1 MNKLATRIKNVGPGA
16 LVAAA
21 FIGPGTVTS
30 CSISGATAV
39 TSCSISGATAGY
51 TLLWAMLL
59 SVISVIIMQSMAAR
73 LGIVSGMGLGE
84 ALREKFT
91 SQGARILISILVI
104 AAVFIG
110 NIAYETGN
118 LTGSILG
125 IQAAFPAAD
134 NQTAKIVLAV
144 VLGVIA
150 FALLFSGSYQR
161 VENILTALV
170 VLMGVI
176 FLICAFAAKPD
187 WGAVFAG
194 LFGFKVPDGG
204 DWMTVAALMG
214 TTVVPYNIYLHAA
227 SASTKWGKT
236 DDKEDALA
244 NSRFDSIISIGL
256 GGVISM
262 AIIVCAAA
270 TIHASGGTIAS
281 GSDMAKA
288 LTPLLGSWATVIF
301 GIGLFAAGITSTLT
315 APLAAAFASSGILG
329 WGEDMKQTRFKV
341 FWIIVLAFGVFA
353 TCTLGASPTQ
363 IILFAQAA
371 NAILLPVTGILLL
384 IVANDAAIMKEYKN
398 KTWFN
403 VLVVIVIAIF
413 IFIAAR
419 NMNAFMSGLGRFCAD
434 DHFRKQYRPGDQQDR
449 AGRQKISHKEKYQG
463 RQ

>member
-1 MNKLATRIKNVGPGA
+1 MSNLATRIKNVGPGA

-30 CSISGATAV
+30 CSVSGA
-39 TSCSISGATAGY
+39 SAGY

-84 ALREKFT
+84 ALRTKFT
-91 SQGARILISILVI
+91 SSGARILISILVI
-104 AAVFIG
+104 AAVFVG

-118 LTGSILG
+118 LTGSIMG
-125 IQAAFPAAD
+125 IQAAIPAT
-134 NQTAKIVLAV
+134 NTGTVKIILAL

-150 FALLFSGSYQR
+150 FILLFSGSYKR
-161 VENILTALV
+161 VESILTALV
-170 VLMGVI
+170 VIMGII
-176 FLICAFAAKPD
+176 FLICAFAAKPE
-187 WGAVFAG
+187 WKEVFKG
-194 LFGFKVPDGG
+194 LFGFKVPEGG

-227 SASTKWGKT
+227 SASTKWGHAG
-236 DDKEDALA
+236 DKDDALA

-256 GGVISM
+256 GGIISM

-270 TIHASGGTIAS
+270 TIHATGGEIKSGA
-281 GSDMAKA
+281 DMAKA

-329 WGEDMKQTRFKV
+329 WGEDMKKTRFKV
-341 FWIIVLAFGVFA
+341 FWIIVLAFGIIA

-371 NAILLPVTGILLL
+371 NALLLPITGILLL
-384 IVANDAAIMKEYKN
+384 IVANDFGIMKEYKN
-398 KTWFN
+398 KAWFN
-403 VLVVIVIAIF
+403 ILVIIVIAIF
-413 IFIAAR
+413 VFIAAR
-419 NMNAFMSGLGRFCAD
+419 NMRAFITGLQNLLA
-434 DHFRKQYRPGDQQDR
+434 
-449 AGRQKISHKEKYQG
+449 A
-463 RQ
+463 

>member
-1 MNKLATRIKNVGPGA
+1 MNKLVTRIRNVGPGA

-21 FIGPGTVTS
+21 FIGPGT
-30 CSISGATAV
+30 V

-91 SQGARILISILVI
+91 GAGARTLISILVI

-125 IQAAFPAAD
+125 VQAALPAAD
-134 NQTAKIVLAV
+134 NQTFKIIFALI
-144 VLGVIA
+144 LGAIA
-150 FALLFSGSYQR
+150 FFLHFSGSYQI
-161 VENILTALV
+161 VENIMTALV

-187 WGAVFAG
+187 WGAVFG
-194 LFGFKVPDGG
+194 GMFGFRVPDGG

-227 SASTKWGKT
+227 SASTKWGGSS
-236 DDKEDALA
+236 DKEDALA

-262 AIIVCAAA
+262 AIIICASA
-270 TIHASGGTIAS
+270 TIHAAGGSISSGA
-281 GSDMAKA
+281 DMARA
-288 LTPLLGSWATVIF
+288 LTPLLGSWATFFF

-315 APLAAAFASSGILG
+315 APLAAAFACSGILG
-329 WGEDMKQTRFKV
+329 WGEDMKQTRFKI

-371 NAILLPVTGILLL
+371 NALLLPITGILLL
-384 IVANDAAIMKEYKN
+384 IVSNDASILKEYKN
-398 KTWFN
+398 RTWFN
-403 VLVVIVIAIF
+403 VLVVIVIAVF
-413 IFIAAR
+413 LFIAAR
-419 NMNAFMSGLGRFCAD
+419 NMRAFITGLQALLS
-434 DHFRKQYRPGDQQDR
+434 
-449 AGRQKISHKEKYQG
+449 A
-463 RQ
+463 

>member
-21 FIGPGTVTS
+21 FIGPGT
-30 CSISGATAV
+30 V

-134 NQTAKIVLAV
+134 NQTAKIVLAL

-170 VLMGVI
+170 
-176 FLICAFAAKPD
+176 AKPD

-256 GGVISM
+256 GGIISM

-341 FWIIVLAFGVFA
+341 FWIIVLAFGIFA

-419 NMNAFMSGLGRFCAD
+419 NMNAFMSGL
-434 DHFRKQYRPGDQQDR
+434 K
-449 AGRQKISHKEKYQG
+449 KLISG
-463 RQ
+463 

>member
-1 MNKLATRIKNVGPGA
+1 MNKFLTRIKNVGPGA

-21 FIGPGTVTS
+21 FIGPGT
-30 CSISGATAV
+30 V

-84 ALREKFT
+84 ALRTKFT
-91 SQGARILISILVI
+91 STGARVLISILVI
-104 AAVFIG
+104 AAVFVG

-125 IQAAFPAAD
+125 IQAAIPAAD
-134 NQTAKIVLAV
+134 SGTVKIVLALI
-144 VLGVIA
+144 LGIIA
-150 FALLFSGSYQR
+150 FVLLYSGSYQR
-161 VENILTALV
+161 VENFLTALV

-187 WGAVFAG
+187 WGAVFSG
-194 LFGFKVPDGG
+194 LFGFRVPDGG

-227 SASTKWGKT
+227 SASTKWGNV
-236 DDKEDALA
+236 DDKDDALA
-244 NSRFDSIISIGL
+244 NSRFDSVLSIGL
-256 GGVISM
+256 GGIISM

-270 TIHASGGTIAS
+270 TIHATGGTIAS
-281 GSDMAKA
+281 GADMAKA
-288 LTPLLGSWATVIF
+288 LSPLLGSWATVIF

-329 WGEDMKQTRFKV
+329 WGEDMKNNRFKI
-341 FWIIVLAFGVFA
+341 FWIIVLAFGIFA
-353 TCTLGASPTQ
+353 TCTLGASPTE

-371 NAILLPVTGILLL
+371 NALLLPITGILLL
-384 IVANDAAIMKEYKN
+384 IVSNDEKILKEYKN

-403 VLVVIVIAIF
+403 VLVVLVIAVF
-413 IFIAAR
+413 LFIAAR
-419 NMNAFMSGLGRFCAD
+419 NMRAFITGLQ
-434 DHFRKQYRPGDQQDR
+434 KLI
-449 AGRQKISHKEKYQG
+449 AG
-463 RQ
+463 

>member
-1 MNKLATRIKNVGPGA
+1 MSKLITRIKNVGPGA

-21 FIGPGTVTS
+21 FIGPGT
-30 CSISGATAV
+30 V

-84 ALREKFT
+84 ALRTKFT
-91 SQGARILISILVI
+91 GAAARILISILVI
-104 AAVFIG
+104 AAVFVG

-125 IQAAFPAAD
+125 IQAAIPAAA
-134 NQTAKIVLAV
+134 NPTAKIVLAL
-144 VLGVIA
+144 VLGGIA
-150 FALLFSGSYQR
+150 FYLLFSGSYQI
-161 VENILTALV
+161 VENFLTALV

-176 FLICAFAAKPD
+176 FLICAFAARPD

-194 LFGFKVPDGG
+194 MFSFKVPEGG

-227 SASTKWGKT
+227 SASTKWGQT
-236 DDKEDALA
+236 GDKADALG
-244 NSRFDSIISIGL
+244 NSRFDSILSIGL
-256 GGVISM
+256 GGIISM
-262 AIIVCAAA
+262 CIIICAAA
-270 TIHASGGTIAS
+270 TIHATGGTIAS
-281 GSDMAKA
+281 GADMAVA

-301 GIGLFAAGITSTLT
+301 GIGLFAAGISSALT

-329 WGEDMKQTRFKV
+329 WGEDMKKGRFKF
-341 FWIIVLAFGVFA
+341 FWIVVLAFGIFA

-371 NAILLPVTGILLL
+371 NALLLPITGILLL
-384 IVANDAAIMKEYKN
+384 IVANDRNIMKEYKN
-398 KTWFN
+398 STWFN
-403 VLVVIVIAIF
+403 VLVVLVIAVF

-419 NMNAFMSGLGRFCAD
+419 NMRAFITGLQNLIG
-434 DHFRKQYRPGDQQDR
+434 G
-449 AGRQKISHKEKYQG
+449 
-463 RQ
+463 

>member
-1 MNKLATRIKNVGPGA
+1 MSSLGTRIKNVGPGA

-30 CSISGATAV
+30 CSISGATA
-39 TSCSISGATAGY
+39 GY

-59 SVISVIIMQSMAAR
+59 SVISVIIMQTMAAR

-84 ALREKFT
+84 ALRTKFT
-91 SQGARILISILVI
+91 GAGARVLIAILVI
-104 AAVFIG
+104 AAVFVG

-118 LTGSILG
+118 LTGSVLG
-125 IQAAFPAAD
+125 IQAAIPAAD
-134 NQTAKIVLAV
+134 NGMAKIVIALI
-144 VLGVIA
+144 LGVIA
-150 FALLFSGSYQR
+150 FVLLFSGSYKR

-176 FLICAFAAKPD
+176 FLICAFAAGPD
-187 WGAVFAG
+187 WGAVVKG

-227 SASTKWGKT
+227 SASTKWGHSG
-236 DDKEDALA
+236 DKADALG
-244 NSRFDSIISIGL
+244 NSRFDSVLSIGL
-256 GGVISM
+256 GGIISM

-270 TIHASGGTIAS
+270 TIHATGGEISSGA
-281 GSDMAKA
+281 DMAKA
-288 LTPLLGSWATVIF
+288 LTPLLGNWATVIF

-329 WGEDMKQTRFKV
+329 WGEDMKKGRFKV
-341 FWIIVLAFGVFA
+341 FWIIVLAFGIFA

-371 NAILLPVTGILLL
+371 NALLLPITGILLL
-384 IVANDAAIMKEYKN
+384 IVANDRSIMREYKN

-403 VLVVIVIAIF
+403 VLVILVIAVF

-419 NMNAFMSGLGRFCAD
+419 NMRAFVTGLQALISG
-434 DHFRKQYRPGDQQDR
+434 
-449 AGRQKISHKEKYQG
+449 
-463 RQ
+463 

>member
-1 MNKLATRIKNVGPGA
+1 MSKFGERLKNVGPGA

-21 FIGPGTVTS
+21 FIGPGT
-30 CSISGATAV
+30 V

-59 SVISVIIMQSMAAR
+59 SVISVIIMQTMAAR
-73 LGIVSGMGLGE
+73 LGIISGMGLGE
-84 ALREKFT
+84 ALRTKFT
-91 SQGARILISILVI
+91 GSGARVVLAILVI
-104 AAVFIG
+104 AAVFVG

-134 NQTAKIVLAV
+134 NATAKIVIALI
-144 VLGVIA
+144 LGVIA
-150 FALLFSGSYQR
+150 FFLLFSGSYQS

-187 WGAVFAG
+187 WGAVAKG

-227 SASTKWGKT
+227 SAATKWGDN
-236 DDKEDALA
+236 DDKDDALA
-244 NSRFDSIISIGL
+244 NSRFDSVLSIGL
-256 GGVISM
+256 GGIISM
-262 AIIVCAAA
+262 AIIICASA
-270 TIHASGGTIAS
+270 TIHATGGTIAS
-281 GSDMAKA
+281 GADMAKA
-288 LTPLLGSWATVIF
+288 LSPLLGNWATVIF

-329 WGEDMKQTRFKV
+329 WGEDMKQNRFKI
-341 FWIIVLAFGVFA
+341 FWIIVLAFGIFA

-384 IVANDAAIMKEYKN
+384 IVSNDRSIMGEYKN

-403 VLVVIVIAIF
+403 ILVVIVIAIF
-413 IFIAAR
+413 VFIAAR
-419 NMNAFMSGLGRFCAD
+419 NMRAFVTGLQALL
-434 DHFRKQYRPGDQQDR
+434 
-449 AGRQKISHKEKYQG
+449 AA
-463 RQ
+463 

>member
-1 MNKLATRIKNVGPGA
+1 MNKLVTRIRNVGPGA

-21 FIGPGTVTS
+21 FIGPGT
-30 CSISGATAV
+30 V

-91 SQGARILISILVI
+91 GAGARTLISILVI

-125 IQAAFPAAD
+125 VQAALPAAD
-134 NQTAKIVLAV
+134 NQTFKIIFALI
-144 VLGVIA
+144 LGAIA
-150 FALLFSGSYQR
+150 FFLLFSGSYQI
-161 VENILTALV
+161 VENIMTALV

-187 WGAVFAG
+187 WGAVFSG
-194 LFGFKVPDGG
+194 MFGFRVPDGG

-227 SASTKWGKT
+227 SASTKWGGSS
-236 DDKEDALA
+236 DKEDALA

-262 AIIVCAAA
+262 AIIICASA
-270 TIHASGGTIAS
+270 TIHAAGGSISSGA
-281 GSDMAKA
+281 DMARA
-288 LTPLLGSWATVIF
+288 LTPLLGSWATFFF

-315 APLAAAFASSGILG
+315 APLAAAFACSGILG
-329 WGEDMKQTRFKV
+329 WGEDMKQTRFKI

-371 NAILLPVTGILLL
+371 NALLLPITGILLL
-384 IVANDAAIMKEYKN
+384 IVSNDASILKEYKN
-398 KTWFN
+398 RTWFN
-403 VLVVIVIAIF
+403 ILVVIVIAVF
-413 IFIAAR
+413 LFIAAR
-419 NMNAFMSGLGRFCAD
+419 NMRAFITGLQALLS
-434 DHFRKQYRPGDQQDR
+434 
-449 AGRQKISHKEKYQG
+449 A
-463 RQ
+463 